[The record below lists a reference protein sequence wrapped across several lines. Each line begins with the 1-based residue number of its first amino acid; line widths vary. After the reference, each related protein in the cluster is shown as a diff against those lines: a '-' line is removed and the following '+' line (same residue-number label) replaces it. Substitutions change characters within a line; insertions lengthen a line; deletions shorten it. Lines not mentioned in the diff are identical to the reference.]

1 MKLRVRSIL
10 KFIFTTFQIFQ
21 VSTNHIPISQYA
33 PDLSE
38 VIKVMTNKS
47 NASEVLFLSRDNYT
61 IPFDVYI
68 LDNIIQQVSNMI
80 PTMHISLDDPRI
92 SKMEFV
98 PMIQND
104 SWLNSESDRPEF
116 RLPIMHGYKY
126 FYEGNVLRQSYTKLY
141 RTLIIYVHV
150 TEEVPDL
157 QTIDD
162 LITNMEKF
170 LVWYATPKLLFILL
184 DRTSNQNLEFL
195 LKRFCDKKMFWIA
208 LLEQSVC
215 IDLRDCQTSSDIYLH
230 TYDPFRHVYSKKP
243 CNTEINYFHVNLH
256 NLHGYP
262 IKVNHLNYWPHVQS
276 KKNASC
282 HSIEI
287 TGYIMKIIES
297 ISKARN
303 FTFEEVVNCN
313 TEFGAVLPNGTMTGI
328 LSDFAERRI
337 DFVLNTGVLTDANF
351 HNFMQLVPLYYPEG
365 IRVLV
370 PLRLNESVSVN
381 LKHTLMLLFCAIMLL
396 FIWLCSVVFK
406 FSHSAWHPF
415 RIFSVLIS
423 VPIKRMPLNNSDR
436 AVFASIAFLSVVAS
450 SLLLSTLT
458 KGLIV
463 GTKVQQISSLKDLDE
478 SNMKL
483 MMTKNFFGI
492 TFGQDTTDGTR
503 YNLAKKVIYSEDPL
517 NCANILVKYRNVS
530 CIALA
535 TVTDFIL
542 AITTENGKQT
552 IGILPDSIWSGYKNF
567 CFVRGSPFANLFYRI
582 VIRLFEGGFLTKF
595 IRDFIGESAIK
606 LERWKDVEDNNKGQ
620 ENHINLRGIIF
631 LAVAGYCFSIVV
643 FVAELLSVRLS
654 AGIFS
659 KWTFTNRSV

>member
-351 HNFMQLVPLYYPEG
+351 HNFMQLVPLYYPE
-365 IRVLV
+365 
-370 PLRLNESVSVN
+370 
-381 LKHTLMLLFCAIMLL
+381 
-396 FIWLCSVVFK
+396 
-406 FSHSAWHPF
+406 
-415 RIFSVLIS
+415 
-423 VPIKRMPLNNSDR
+423 
-436 AVFASIAFLSVVAS
+436 VAS

-552 IGILPDSIWSGYKNF
+552 IDSISI
-567 CFVRGSPFANLFYRI
+567 SI
-582 VIRLFEGGFLTKF
+582 
-595 IRDFIGESAIK
+595 
-606 LERWKDVEDNNKGQ
+606 ER
-620 ENHINLRGIIF
+620 
-631 LAVAGYCFSIVV
+631 YS
-643 FVAELLSVRLS
+643 
-654 AGIFS
+654 
-659 KWTFTNRSV
+659 